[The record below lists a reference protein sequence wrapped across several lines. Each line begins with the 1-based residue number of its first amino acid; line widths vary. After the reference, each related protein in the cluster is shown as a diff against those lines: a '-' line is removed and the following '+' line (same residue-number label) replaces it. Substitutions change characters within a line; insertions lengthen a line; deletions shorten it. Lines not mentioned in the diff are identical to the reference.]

1 MRILSGKKF
10 IIWGTLMMLGCLP
23 VARPADRPAGSGKD
37 ADRAVIGKIINS
49 SGTFLNGVALPVEG
63 TLTSGSTLKTE
74 EHGTAQVRFS
84 ADTQVTLGERTSVS
98 FESNAGRV
106 VAEVASGSIAAW
118 DPGKNA
124 LVLETTR
131 YTIEPAGGP
140 ATYGVTMLP
149 DKNTEVV
156 ARRGPVAITE
166 KSSGRKYVL
175 AEGHYAE
182 VAGAGVPPSGQ
193 PQAQAGAATT
203 AATTAGTAAPTGL
216 LASGPAMFVIS
227 VGAGVGVGLGV
238 AEGPL
243 SEPGPP
249 ASPSAP

>member
-1 MRILSGKKF
+1 MCIPSSRKF
-10 IIWGTLMMLGCLP
+10 MVWGALLMVGCLP
-23 VARPADRPAGSGKD
+23 VARLAGAGKD
-37 ADRAVIGKIINS
+37 AGKVVIGQIVNS

-63 TLTSGSTLKTE
+63 TLTSGSTLRTE

-84 ADTQVTLGERTSVS
+84 VDTQVTLGERTSVS
-98 FESNAGRV
+98 FQSKEGRV
-106 VAEVASGSIAAW
+106 IAEIGSGSLAAW
-118 DPGKNA
+118 DPGKDA
-124 LVLETTR
+124 LVLETSR
-131 YTIEPAGGP
+131 YMIEPAEGP
-140 ATYGVTMLP
+140 ATYGVAMLP
-149 DKNTEVV
+149 NKNTEVV

-166 KSSGRKYVL
+166 KTSGRKYVL

-193 PQAQAGAATT
+193 PQGQAGAATT
-203 AATTAGTAAPTGL
+203 ATTTAAAAPTGL

-227 VGAGVGVGLGV
+227 VGAGFGVGFGV

-243 SEPGPP
+243 AAPGPP